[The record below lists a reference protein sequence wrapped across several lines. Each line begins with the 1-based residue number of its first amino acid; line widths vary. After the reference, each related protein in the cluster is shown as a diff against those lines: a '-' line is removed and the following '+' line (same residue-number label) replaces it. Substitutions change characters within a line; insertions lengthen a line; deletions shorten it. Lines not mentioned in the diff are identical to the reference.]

1 MFKRVIAGLLGKT
14 LTGKQSKVFG
24 VSITKNKLEYRVIG
38 LLSAVEFRFAPS
50 CLDEH
55 VGCKR
60 LFDRVDLADFDE
72 HHLNVDDLLT
82 LQPRPQQLLSREP
95 GGVFAACKTPC
106 LFLFFLSLSAS
117 FARLFFVI
125 LFCKVS
131 SKSLTLCH
139 LNLFV

>member
-106 LFLFFLSLSAS
+106 LFLFFSLSFRIARTSLFRYS
-117 FARLFFVI
+117 FL
-125 LFCKVS
+125 
-131 SKSLTLCH
+131 
-139 LNLFV
+139 